1 MTLLLCHILAGFL
14 CHYFSLTLLSS
25 VFVDIPVI
33 PDLDEIQEDN
43 ISSEI
48 ASAPM

>member
-1 MTLLLCHILAGFL
+1 MLLIFA
-14 CHYFSLTLLSS
+14 
-25 VFVDIPVI
+25 FVDIPVI

-43 ISSEI
+43 IPSEI

>member
-1 MTLLLCHILAGFL
+1 MFFSISSTLLIFI
-14 CHYFSLTLLSS
+14 
-25 VFVDIPVI
+25 FVDIPVI

-48 ASAPM
+48 ASAPT